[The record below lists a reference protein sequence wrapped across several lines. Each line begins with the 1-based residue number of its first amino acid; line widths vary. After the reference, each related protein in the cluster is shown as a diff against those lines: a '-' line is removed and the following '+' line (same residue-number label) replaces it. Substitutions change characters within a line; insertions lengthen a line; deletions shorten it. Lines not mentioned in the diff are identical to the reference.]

1 VSARAGRKAARRPR
15 TEPLPSEH
23 RWRHRQEFLAELLA
37 HEHLE
42 VGPGRGI
49 QAGAS
54 AAQEGV
60 GLPHGDE

>member
-1 VSARAGRKAARRPR
+1 VSARAGGAKRHDALR

-23 RWRHRQEFLAELLA
+23 RYRQEFLAELLA
-37 HEHLE
+37 HERLE
-42 VGPGRGI
+42 VGAGRGV

-60 GLPHGDE
+60 GLPHADE